1 MAGVLRACHRS
12 NYISNLATK
21 CWKASFEMYVIASG
35 VTNDTQEAEKHA
47 LPSHG
52 WRANTVTV

>member
-1 MAGVLRACHRS
+1 MAGVLRARHRS
-12 NYISNLATK
+12 NYISGLATK

-52 WRANTVTV
+52 WRANT